1 MKRATSTLYPPEKNG
16 NSKKNKTPIKA
27 LITVFLIFTSLYSF
41 SQINAK
47 LMRYVDVSETQICF
61 VYGGDIWLVG
71 KNGGVATQL
80 TNSPGEESYPK
91 FSPNGQEIAFTASY
105 RGNPDVY
112 VMNTQGG
119 VPKRITYDSQFD
131 RMVEWHPSGTKI
143 LFASRRETGIPSGRV
158 NQLFLIS
165 KNGGMPEKL
174 PIPYGEIATFSADGK
189 HLAYITKITETY
201 PFKRYRGGL
210 TSDVILFDLENNT
223 AKNITNSTANDGKP
237 AWAGDK
243 IYFLSDRADDMRLN
257 IWSYNTTSEALNQVT
272 QFQEFDITYLSAGSS
287 DLVFEVGGTLHLMDL
302 ATEQAKEIKV
312 SVVSDLTLEMPKRV
326 AVHKNITNMT
336 ASPGAKRI
344 VFEARGELFNVPVKE
359 GFADN
364 MTTSSGAFDHNPTWS
379 PNGDYVAY
387 WSDASGEYEIY
398 IQTMREAKA
407 PKKISSRNKGY
418 GYKLHWSPDSNKLAF
433 IDEKNDI
440 SIIDI
445 ASGNVTIA
453 DNYRWNYGHGGR
465 YGFPINWSHDSKYLA
480 YSIGMDNSNEA
491 IFMYDLNSKQSR
503 QVTSGFYNDSDPVFS
518 TDGKYLFFLTKR
530 NFDAAY
536 SALDETWIYPNATQL
551 AAISL
556 TDASPYLLQAKN
568 DALEAE
574 KKEETSINE
583 DKDKGKKGS
592 AKETA
597 IKPITIDWTGLENR
611 LVILPIKP
619 GNLEQLMAFDNKV
632 VYMRY
637 PNTGAADGDP
647 TLMLYDLKER
657 DEKSIMAKVNG
668 VEPAADGTSLLVQS
682 GPQFAIIKPDADQ
695 KIKDAIPTDAL
706 VMELTP
712 KEEWRQIFND
722 TWRRYRDFFYDENMQ
737 QVDWEEM
744 RKRYGA
750 LLEDTR
756 SRWDV
761 SFLQS
766 NMLAELSAGHTYT
779 RGGDNQDVETVSTG
793 YLGIDWD
800 YDTKGYKIKR
810 IVKPAAWDAENR
822 SPFDRPDVDV
832 SEGDYIHA
840 VNGMALP
847 LDKEPYAAFEGL
859 NGKTVALKISKTG
872 KLSDAKD
879 IIVTCLTASEEGNI
893 RYLDWI
899 ETNRL
904 RVEKLS
910 NGQLGYVYM
919 TDTSPRGQLDL
930 VKMYYGQLDKEGFI
944 IDERFNGGGQLAD
957 RFLELMTRPSIY
969 NLYWRHGKAHTHP
982 TKTNTGPMGMLI
994 NGWAGSGGDGLP
1006 WAFREL
1012 DAGPIVGERTIG
1024 ILVGPATGH
1033 QLIDGG
1039 GITVPG
1045 ARLFYNSGKW
1055 FDEGVGVQPDFA
1067 VWDDPNMLMNGR
1079 DPQMEKVVDEVMKL
1093 VKTKPKMTTPTP
1105 AMEDRTAKGLKKN

>member
-1 MKRATSTLYPPEKNG
+1 MKRLLTFFFALTS
-16 NSKKNKTPIKA
+16 
-27 LITVFLIFTSLYSF
+27 FYSY

-61 VYGGDIWLVG
+61 VYGGDIWLVN
-71 KNGGVATQL
+71 KNGGVAIQL
-80 TNSPGEESYPK
+80 TNSLGEESYPK
-91 FSPNGQEIAFTASY
+91 FSPNGEEIAFTASY

-112 VMNTQGG
+112 VMNTKGG
-119 VPKRITYDSQFD
+119 LPKRITYGSHSD
-131 RMVEWHPSGTKI
+131 RMVEWHPSGDKI

-158 NQLFLIS
+158 NQLFSIS

-174 PIPYGEIATFSADGK
+174 PIPYGEIAAFSDDGK
-189 HLAYITKITETY
+189 QLAYITKITETY

-210 TSDVILFDLENNT
+210 TSDIILFDLESKT
-223 AKNITNSTANDGKP
+223 AKNITNNTANDGKP
-237 AWAGDK
+237 AWAGHK

-257 IWSYNTTSEALNQVT
+257 VWSYDTKTEALNQVT
-272 QFQEFDITYLSAGSS
+272 QIKEFDITYLSAGPS
-287 DLVFEVGGTLHLMDL
+287 DLVFEVGGVLHLMDL
-302 ATEQAKEIKV
+302 ATEQSKEVKV
-312 SVVSDLTLEMPKRV
+312 TVVSDLTLEMPKRV
-326 AVHKNITNMT
+326 DVSKNINNMT

-364 MTTSSGAFDHNPTWS
+364 ITTSSGAFDHNPTWS
-379 PNGDYVAY
+379 PNGDNVAY

-398 IQTMREAKA
+398 VQAMREDKA
-407 PKKISSRNKGY
+407 PKKITSRNKGY

-440 SIIDI
+440 SIVDV
-445 ASGNVTIA
+445 ASGKIEIA

-465 YGFPINWSHDSKYLA
+465 YSYPINWSYDSNFLTYT
-480 YSIGMDNSNEA
+480 IGMDNANEA
-491 IFMYDLNSKQSR
+491 IFIYDVNSKQSK
-503 QVTSGFYNDSDPVFS
+503 QVTSGFYNDSNPIFS

-536 SALDETWIYPNATQL
+536 SALGDGTWIYPNATQL

-556 TDASPYLLQAKN
+556 SDASPYLLQAKN

-574 KKEETSINE
+574 KKEESSEN
-583 DKDKGKKGS
+583 DAKGKDKNEKSEEKKS
-592 AKETA
+592 EK
-597 IKPITIDWTGLENR
+597 KPINIDWSGLENR
-611 LVILPIKP
+611 LVVLPIKP
-619 GNLEQLMAFDNKV
+619 GNLAQLMAFDGKV
-632 VYMRY
+632 AYMRF
-637 PNTGAADGDP
+637 PNTGADGGDP
-647 TLMLYDLKER
+647 TLMFYDLKER
-657 DEKSIMAKVNG
+657 EEKPILSKVNG
-668 VEPAADGTSLLVQS
+668 VVQTADGESLLVQS
-682 GPQFAIIKPDADQ
+682 GPQFAIIKPEADQ
-695 KIKDAIPTDAL
+695 KIKDAVPTDGL
-706 VMELTP
+706 VMELNP
-712 KEEWRQIFND
+712 REEWRQIFND
-722 TWRRYRDFFYDENMQ
+722 TWRRYRDFFYDEDMQ
-737 QVDWEEM
+737 QVDWEAM
-744 RKRYGA
+744 RTRYGSLIDDA
-750 LLEDTR
+750 R

-761 SFLQS
+761 SYLQS

-779 RGGDNQDVETVSTG
+779 GGGDNQDVENVSTG
-793 YLGIDWD
+793 YLGIDWAMD
-800 YDTKGYKIKR
+800 AKGYKIKR

-822 SPFDRPDVDV
+822 SPFDRPGVEV
-832 SEGDYIHA
+832 FEGDYIHS

-872 KLSDAKD
+872 KLNDARD
-879 IIVTCLTASEEGNI
+879 IVVTCLTANEEGNI

-904 RVEKLS
+904 MVEKLS
-910 NGQLGYVYM
+910 NGKLGYVYM

-969 NLYWRHGKAHTHP
+969 NLYWRHGKTHTQP

-1012 DAGPIVGERTIG
+1012 NAGPIVGERTIG

-1033 QLIDGG
+1033 RLIDGG

-1045 ARLFYNSGKW
+1045 ARLYYNSGKW
-1055 FDEGVGVQPDFA
+1055 FDEGVGVKPDFP
-1067 VWDDPNMLMNGR
+1067 VWDDPNLLMKGR
-1079 DPQMEKVVDEVMKL
+1079 YPQMEKVVEEVMKL
-1093 VKTKPKMTTPTP
+1093 VKTKPKKTTPPP
-1105 AMEDRTAKGLKKN
+1105 AMEDRTAEGLNKN

>member
-1 MKRATSTLYPPEKNG
+1 MKRLLTFFFALTS
-16 NSKKNKTPIKA
+16 
-27 LITVFLIFTSLYSF
+27 FYSY

-61 VYGGDIWLVG
+61 VYGGDIWLVN
-71 KNGGVATQL
+71 KNGGVAIQL
-80 TNSPGEESYPK
+80 TNSLGEESYPK
-91 FSPNGQEIAFTASY
+91 FSPNGEEIAFTASY

-112 VMNTQGG
+112 VMNTKGG
-119 VPKRITYDSQFD
+119 LPKRITYGSHSD
-131 RMVEWHPSGTKI
+131 RMVEWHPSGDKI

-158 NQLFLIS
+158 NQLFSIS

-174 PIPYGEIATFSADGK
+174 PIPYGEIAAFSDDGK
-189 HLAYITKITETY
+189 QLAYITKITETY

-210 TSDVILFDLENNT
+210 TSDIILFDLESKT
-223 AKNITNSTANDGKP
+223 AKNITNNTANDGKP
-237 AWAGDK
+237 AWAGHK

-257 IWSYNTTSEALNQVT
+257 VWSYDTKTEALNQVT
-272 QFQEFDITYLSAGSS
+272 QFKEFDITYLSAGPS
-287 DLVFEVGGTLHLMDL
+287 DLVFEVGGVLHLMDL
-302 ATEQAKEIKV
+302 ATEQSKEVKV
-312 SVVSDLTLEMPKRV
+312 TVVSDLTLEMPKRV
-326 AVHKNITNMT
+326 DVSKNINNMT

-364 MTTSSGAFDHNPTWS
+364 ITTSSGAFDHNPTWS
-379 PNGDYVAY
+379 PNGDNVAY

-398 IQTMREAKA
+398 VQAMREDKA
-407 PKKISSRNKGY
+407 PKKITSRNKGY

-440 SIIDI
+440 SIVDV
-445 ASGNVTIA
+445 ASGKIEIA

-465 YGFPINWSHDSKYLA
+465 YSYPINWSYDSNFLTYT
-480 YSIGMDNSNEA
+480 IGMDNANEA
-491 IFMYDLNSKQSR
+491 IFIYDVNSKQSK
-503 QVTSGFYNDSDPVFS
+503 QVTSGFYNDSNPIFS

-536 SALDETWIYPNATQL
+536 SALGDGTWIYPNATQL

-556 TDASPYLLQAKN
+556 SDASPYLLQAKN

-574 KKEETSINE
+574 KKEESSEN
-583 DKDKGKKGS
+583 DAKGKDKNEKSEEKKS
-592 AKETA
+592 EK
-597 IKPITIDWTGLENR
+597 KPINIDWSGLENR
-611 LVILPIKP
+611 LVVLPIKP
-619 GNLEQLMAFDNKV
+619 GNLAQLMAFDGKV
-632 VYMRY
+632 AYMRF
-637 PNTGAADGDP
+637 PNTGADGGDP
-647 TLMLYDLKER
+647 TLMFYDLKER
-657 DEKSIMAKVNG
+657 EEKPILSKVNG
-668 VEPAADGTSLLVQS
+668 VVQTADGESLLVQS
-682 GPQFAIIKPDADQ
+682 GPQFAIIKPEADQ
-695 KIKDAIPTDAL
+695 KIKDAVPTDGL
-706 VMELTP
+706 VMELNP
-712 KEEWRQIFND
+712 REEWRQIFND
-722 TWRRYRDFFYDENMQ
+722 TWRRYRDFFYDEDMQ
-737 QVDWEEM
+737 QVDWEAM
-744 RKRYGA
+744 RTRYGSLIDDA
-750 LLEDTR
+750 R

-761 SFLQS
+761 SYLQS

-779 RGGDNQDVETVSTG
+779 GGGDNQDVENVSTG
-793 YLGIDWD
+793 YLGIDWAMD
-800 YDTKGYKIKR
+800 AKGYKIKR

-822 SPFDRPDVDV
+822 SPFDRPGVEV
-832 SEGDYIHA
+832 FEGDYIHS

-872 KLSDAKD
+872 KLNDARD
-879 IIVTCLTASEEGNI
+879 IVVTCLTANEEGNI

-904 RVEKLS
+904 MVEKLS
-910 NGQLGYVYM
+910 NGKLGYVYM

-969 NLYWRHGKAHTHP
+969 NLYWRHGKTHTQP

-1012 DAGPIVGERTIG
+1012 NAGPIVGERTIG

-1033 QLIDGG
+1033 RLIDGG

-1045 ARLFYNSGKW
+1045 ARLYYNSGKW
-1055 FDEGVGVQPDFA
+1055 FDEGVGVKPDFP
-1067 VWDDPNMLMNGR
+1067 VWDDPNLLMKGR
-1079 DPQMEKVVDEVMKL
+1079 YPQMEKVVEEVMKL
-1093 VKTKPKMTTPTP
+1093 VKTKPKKTTPPP
-1105 AMEDRTAKGLKKN
+1105 AMEDRTAEGLNKN